1 MEQEVYVLNEE
12 KLEEAIE
19 KILLEDN
26 KDLLDYLYNQMI
38 TSAYI
43 KKKAYKNRVR
53 NKNVLISR
61 Q

>member
-1 MEQEVYVLNEE
+1 MEQEVYVLNED

-38 TSAYI
+38 TSAYT